1 MYPSSFDYA
10 APTSVADAVAML
22 AAQGEDAKV
31 LAGGHSLLPLLK
43 LRFLQPPTLV
53 DLRRI
58 PSLAGIRRDG
68 ESLVIGAM
76 TTHADIAAS
85 ALVRD
90 VLPILA
96 EAAVQI
102 GDPQVRNRGTIGGS
116 LAHADPGAD
125 LPAVMLATEA
135 TIVATGKTG
144 TRTIAAGEFFVDIL
158 TSALALGELITEV
171 RIPIPGAR
179 TGGSYAK
186 HAHPASR
193 YAIVGVAAV
202 IALDGG
208 GDRIREARVAVTG
221 LGTKAVRAIGAEALL
236 MGQRADLRALQEAAD
251 HVADGITPREDLQ
264 GDAEYKTQLARVI
277 SERAL
282 LQAAERAR

>member
-1 MYPSSFDYA
+1 
-10 APTSVADAVAML
+10 
-22 AAQGEDAKV
+22 
-31 LAGGHSLLPLLK
+31 
-43 LRFLQPPTLV
+43 
-53 DLRRI
+53 
-58 PSLAGIRRDG
+58 
-68 ESLVIGAM
+68 VIGAM

-85 ALVRD
+85 PLVRD

-96 EAAVQI
+96 EAAMQI

-135 TIVATGKTG
+135 TMVATGKTG
-144 TRTIAAGEFFVDIL
+144 TRSIVAGEFFVDIL
-158 TSALALGELITEV
+158 TSALAHGELLTEV

-193 YAIVGVAAV
+193 YAIVGVAAT
-202 IALDGG
+202 IALDEGN
-208 GDRIREARVAVTG
+208 DRIRDARVAVTG

-236 MGQRADLRALQEAAD
+236 TGQRADLQTLQEAAD
-251 HVADGITPREDLQ
+251 HVADGIAPREDLQ

-277 SERAL
+277 AERAL

>member
-31 LAGGHSLLPLLK
+31 LAGGHSLLPLMK
-43 LRFLQPPTLV
+43 LRFLQPSTLV

-58 PSLAGIRRDG
+58 PALAGIRREG

-76 TTHADIAAS
+76 TTHADIGAS
-85 ALVRD
+85 PLVRD

-135 TIVATGKTG
+135 TIVAADRTG
-144 TRTIAAGEFFVDIL
+144 TRAIAAGEFFVDIL
-158 TSALALGELITEV
+158 TSALAPGELLTEV

-202 IALDGG
+202 IALEGG

-221 LGTKAVRAIGAEALL
+221 LGTKAGRAVGAEALL
-236 MGQRADLRALQEAAD
+236 TGQRADLQTLQEAAD

-277 SERAL
+277 AERAL